1 MSLIQLYLSTSRGI
15 VFPRKQWVRSKSE
28 SPSRCSKWAPS
39 LGGFYT
45 PFLRKRQTSC
55 WMESGPSYNLSHRN
69 LEQRN
74 EHPPFILI
82 PSSELLRLYENQTTA
97 QKVKETTDRINSKKP
112 RGCGVVH
119 KPINIHPNL
128 FVNQVC
134 VFITEDTW
142 SPTSYWIVM
151 RWCQF
156 SHARGWS

>member
-1 MSLIQLYLSTSRGI
+1 MTGPVSFGHGGQQSARDHEQDGSRGI
-15 VFPRKQWVRSKSE
+15 NT
-28 SPSRCSKWAPS
+28 
-39 LGGFYT
+39 LG
-45 PFLRKRQTSC
+45 
-55 WMESGPSYNLSHRN
+55 W
-69 LEQRN
+69 EQRN

-142 SPTSYWIVM
+142 SPTSY
-151 RWCQF
+151 
-156 SHARGWS
+156 